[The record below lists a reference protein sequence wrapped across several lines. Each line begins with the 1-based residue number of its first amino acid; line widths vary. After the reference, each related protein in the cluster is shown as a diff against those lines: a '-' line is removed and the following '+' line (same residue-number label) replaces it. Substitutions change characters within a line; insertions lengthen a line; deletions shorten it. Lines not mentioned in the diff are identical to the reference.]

1 MTVETPIL
9 NAPAVALNVPAAA
22 KINLYLHI
30 TGQRPDGYHFLDSL
44 VAFAGVHDTVT
55 LSPAPDLTLSL
66 ELDGP
71 YAGDLPEVGGN
82 LALQAAEW
90 LRQAAGCDAGAAIR
104 LEKKLPVASGIGGGS
119 ADAAAVLGGMVRLW
133 GLDAAEINLPDIA
146 LDLGAD
152 VPVSLFGEAAF
163 VGGIGEEIVR
173 APALPPAW
181 LVLVNPGVAL
191 STPAVFEARDG
202 LFSKPGRFDDSPAT
216 AAVLAE
222 FLART
227 GNDLT
232 AAAIGIEPVIG
243 DVLKALEAAEEVLL
257 ARMSGSGATCFGLFA
272 ETAAAAR
279 AAAEISRAQPGWW
292 VRATPLLA
300 DARTPVGYAGAG

>member
-1 MTVETPIL
+1 MTVETSSIS
-9 NAPAVALNVPAAA
+9 VPAAA
-22 KINLYLHI
+22 KINLYLHV
-30 TGQRPDGYHFLDSL
+30 TGQRSDGYHLLDSL
-44 VAFAGVHDTVT
+44 VAFAGVHDMVT

-82 LALQAAEW
+82 LALHAAER
-90 LRQAAGCDAGAAIR
+90 LRRASGSDAGAAIR

-119 ADAAAVLGGMVRLW
+119 ADAAAVLGGLVRLW
-133 GLDAAEINLPDIA
+133 DLDAADINLNELA

-152 VPVSLFGEAAF
+152 VPVCLFAEAAF
-163 VGGIGEEIVR
+163 VGGIGEKVVR
-173 APALPPAW
+173 APALPVAW

-191 STPAVFEARDG
+191 STPAVFEAREG
-202 LFSKPGRFDDSPAT
+202 KFSKPGRFDESPAT
-216 AAVLAE
+216 AAVLAQ
-222 FLART
+222 FLARA

-232 AAAIGIEPVIG
+232 EAAIGIAPVIG
-243 DVLKALEAAEEVLL
+243 DVLKALEGGEDILL

-272 ETAAAAR
+272 EAGAAAR
-279 AAAEISRAQPGWW
+279 AAAEISQSQPGWW

-300 DARTPVGYAGAG
+300 DARTLAG

>member
-1 MTVETPIL
+1 MTAEPSSIT
-9 NAPAVALNVPAAA
+9 VPAAA
-22 KINLYLHI
+22 KINLYLHV
-30 TGQRPDGYHFLDSL
+30 TGRRPDGYHFLDSL

-71 YAGDLPEVGGN
+71 YAGDLPEVSAN
-82 LALQAAEW
+82 LALQAAER
-90 LRQAAGCDAGAAIR
+90 LRRAAGCDAGATIR

-119 ADAAAVLGGMVRLW
+119 ADAAAVLGGLVRLW
-133 GLDAAEINLPDIA
+133 GLDAAEINLGELA

-163 VGGIGEEIVR
+163 IGGIGEEVVR
-173 APALPPAW
+173 APALPAAW

-191 STPAVFEARDG
+191 STPAVFKARAG
-202 LFSKPGRFDDSPAT
+202 EFSKPGRFDDSPAT

-222 FLART
+222 FLATT

-232 AAAIGIEPVIG
+232 EAAIGIEPMIG
-243 DVLKALEAAEEVLL
+243 DVLKALDAAEEVLL
-257 ARMSGSGATCFGLFA
+257 ARMSGSGATCFGLFTEA
-272 ETAAAAR
+272 GTAAR
-279 AAAEISRAQPGWW
+279 AAAEISQSQPGWW

-300 DARTPVGYAGAG
+300 DAGTLAG